1 MLVLASRSPRR
12 QALMTRITPDFTVCP
27 AAIDERALP
36 VLPPAEYVQA
46 LALAKGAAVAQT
58 HSNATVVAADTMVV
72 WQGTLLGKPA
82 DQAAAA
88 QMLHQLSGQTHQV
101 MTGLAVYFPNGQTRH
116 TVVTTD
122 VLFWPLTEAVIGAYL
137 ALASIK
143 IKPEPMAS
151 KAKGRFWSKRSKA
164 ITTMWWA
171 CRSAPWRGCLKSR
184 PLTPKRL
191 PKPGFYQL

>member
-46 LALAKGAAVAQT
+46 LALAKGAAVVQT
-58 HSNATVVAADTMVV
+58 HPNATVVAADTMVV
-72 WQGTLLGKPA
+72 WQGALLGKPA

-137 ALASIK
+137 ATGEYQDKAGAYGIQGQGALLVQAIQGDYYNVVGLPISTLARML
-143 IKPEPMAS
+143 E
-151 KAKGRFWSKRSKA
+151 
-164 ITTMWWA
+164 ITPFNA
-171 CRSAPWRGCLKSR
+171 
-184 PLTPKRL
+184 
-191 PKPGFYQL
+191 